1 MNELEIQTPGRFYTD
16 QLHPGVRR
24 SRGNVSQTFNISF
37 ETSTE
42 TRQGFDPWSH
52 ADTIVRVSRDKL
64 HREDRLRFDRQ

>member
-1 MNELEIQTPGRFYTD
+1 MNELEFKLPADFIPASCIT
-16 QLHPGVRR
+16 GVRR
-24 SRGNVSQTFNISF
+24 SGGNVSQTFNISF